1 MHTVWVKPASSCSH
15 ILLFLLE
22 NKKERARKY
31 LDLFCEKSGCS
42 RKSILEWL
50 PILAAS
56 QSVKG
61 RKNESAFLHRL
72 IFMDEEELEN
82 LYEQ

>member
-1 MHTVWVKPASSCSH
+1 MEADSARTF
-15 ILLFLLE
+15 LLFLLD
-22 NKKERARKY
+22 NKKERAGKY

-72 IFMDEEELEN
+72 IFMDEEELEK